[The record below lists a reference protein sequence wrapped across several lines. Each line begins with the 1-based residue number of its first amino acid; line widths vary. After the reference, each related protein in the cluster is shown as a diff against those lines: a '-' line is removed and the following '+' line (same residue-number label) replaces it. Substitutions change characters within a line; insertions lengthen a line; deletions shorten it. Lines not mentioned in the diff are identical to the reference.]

1 MQIAEWKIL
10 ETELH
15 NEQLLLVIALV
26 NLIENGHWNKKLYI
40 CDYQV
45 KAISTLVELQQHRTV
60 KEMKVN
66 WL

>member
-1 MQIAEWKIL
+1 
-10 ETELH
+10 
-15 NEQLLLVIALV
+15 
-26 NLIENGHWNKKLYI
+26 LYI